1 MWPDEAGIVGIS
13 KQQTIL
19 CLSVVVVAVI
29 VVAVDNKKAWSLQEG
44 CAQSLPWAVL
54 YSPIQPEDTGAAPS
68 AL

>member
-1 MWPDEAGIVGIS
+1 MWPDEAGIVGVS
-13 KQQTIL
+13 KKQTIL

-44 CAQSLPWAVL
+44 CAQSFPWAVL
-54 YSPIQPEDTGAAPS
+54 CSPIQPKDTGAASS